1 MVMLQQNY
9 TITLIYVHA
18 ICTLKG
24 TLFTNSAKWE
34 GYILVDYSVP
44 SEVII
49 TVPIYFISTFFRQL
63 LALLYYTVNSVE
75 IMEPLV
81 VYI

>member
-1 MVMLQQNY
+1 MVTLHQNY
-9 TITLIYVHA
+9 TITLIYVHT

-49 TVPIYFISTFFRQL
+49 TVLINFTRIKDVGIADQQK
-63 LALLYYTVNSVE
+63 A
-75 IMEPLV
+75 
-81 VYI
+81 